1 MRESHRRSIVKA
13 LSWRV
18 VALLITA
25 SVAWIITGSLGF
37 GAIIGGID
45 TVIKLSPITFTNDYG
60 TAFLLVASGNRSIR
74 FSFQGP
80 VSDFTFVTNCLTSR
94 SSEPAAA
101 SRSARSR

>member
-1 MRESHRRSIVKA
+1 MESHRRSIVKT

-45 TVIKLSPITFTNDYG
+45 TVIKLVVYYFHER
-60 TAFLLVASGNRSIR
+60 LWNRISFGRIR
-74 FSFQGP
+74 DPEYQI
-80 VSDFTFVTNCLTSR
+80 
-94 SSEPAAA
+94 
-101 SRSARSR
+101 